1 MKHTKFLV
9 CIGVSAMSLFT
20 SCMSDEHDFDLN
32 PASQGEANTGQLV
45 LSLSADT
52 RFADQTTRALSE
64 DNYRNTNNYTVQ
76 LLKAEEVLLECKGS
90 EIAEKLPKE
99 LNPGD
104 YVVKAFYGQEENY
117 SRDRFYVEGSREFNI
132 AKGATSTVSVTCQP
146 TCGKLSVVFDNE
158 MATYYDNYNVQYSGA
173 AAFSGNTIAW
183 LKNDTEPYYV
193 KLNANGET
201 LTYTVNLTVKEEYAH
216 SDANGNKQTSGTV
229 TGTFTL
235 KRNQAHRLTV
245 KPNYIPTA
253 DGGLSLTIVIDD
265 SVNEISKT
273 IEVPV
278 EWI

>member
-117 SRDRFYVEGSREFNI
+117 SRDRFYVEGSKEFNI

-216 SDANGNKQTSGTV
+216 SDAEGKKQTSGTV

>member
-64 DNYRNTNNYTVQ
+64 ANYRNTDNYTVQ

-158 MATYYDNYNVQYSGA
+158 MATYYDNYNVLYSGA
-173 AAFSGNTIAW
+173 AAFSGKTITW
-183 LKNDTEPYYV
+183 SKNDTDPYYV

-216 SDANGNKQTSGTV
+216 SDANGKKQTSGTV

-245 KPNYIPTA
+245 KPHYIPTT
-253 DGGLSLTIVIDD
+253 DGGLSITIVIDD